1 MNRDGIRGAP
11 LLRSLLRFLGGLY
24 SRRSVIWAMAKREIR
39 TRYAGTFA
47 GLVWSVVHPLMM
59 ILIYWFVFSVGFK
72 VKPAGDTP
80 FIIVFLCG
88 LIPWTA
94 FSETLSASA
103 NAITGNPHLV
113 KKAVFPTQILPVV
126 HLTASMVSH
135 VIMLV
140 ILAIVMLAY
149 GMPFSVYNLQFVY
162 FLLGMSVFCI
172 GLGWIVAALNVF
184 YRDVGQILTVV
195 LNMWFW
201 LTPIVW
207 AEGMIPERFRIFLKL
222 SPMFYVV
229 HGYRASFVYH
239 TPFWDNWRLGGYFW
253 VVSVTVFALGGLLFR
268 KLRPSFPEVL

>member
-1 MNRDGIRGAP
+1 M
-11 LLRSLLRFLGGLY
+11 RSLLRFLKGLY
-24 SRRSVIWAMAKREIR
+24 LRRAVIWAMARREMR

-47 GLVWSVVHPLMM
+47 GLFWSLVHPLMM
-59 ILIYWFVFSVGFK
+59 VLIYWFVFSVGFK
-72 VKPAGDTP
+72 IKPAGETP

-88 LIPWTA
+88 LIPWVA
-94 FSETLSASA
+94 FAETLSASA

-113 KKAVFPTQILPVV
+113 TKAVFPTQILPVV
-126 HLTASMVSH
+126 HLVASMVSH

-140 ILAIVMLAY
+140 ILAVVMLCY

-162 FLLGMSVFCI
+162 FLLGMSVFCV

-184 YRDVGQILTVV
+184 YRDISQMLTVV
-195 LNMWFW
+195 LNLWFW

-239 TPFWDNWRLGGYFW
+239 TPFWDNYRLGAYFW
-253 VVSVTVFALGGLLFR
+253 VISIIVFAVGGLLFR
-268 KLRPSFPEVL
+268 RLRPSFPEVL